1 MATILTKGIS
11 VDVSDWKIVNTFS
24 KRANIHTKFQIA
36 SISKFFTSILV
47 AKLVQLGF
55 LNYDID
61 INTYLTSWKCPKK
74 NVHLRKLLS
83 HTAGA
88 DVGGFPGYKPNAT
101 LPTNVQILNGEKPA
115 NTRPV
120 IFKYRKFS
128 YAGGGYQIIQQVITD
143 VMKKPF
149 WSVMKT
155 HIIDPL
161 KLTDTT
167 ARIIKPAIYKDIHVY
182 QETAAAGVWSSISD
196 LLIISHDLAKSYQTN
211 TGIILKKKYARQ
223 IMTLPQPADYP
234 YALGCM
240 IENGPNGKIFGHD
253 GNNYR
258 FRSRL
263 KMSVNGTGSISLFH
277 TDVQFNDSVDSLE
290 KLIRDT
296 TQ

>member
-1 MATILTKGIS
+1 MNPIVKGIS
-11 VDVSDWKIVNTFS
+11 VDIVNWKISTTVS
-24 KRANIHTKFQIA
+24 KRANIHTRFQVA

-55 LNYDID
+55 LEYDTD
-61 INTYLTSWKCPKK
+61 VNTYLTSWKCPKK

-88 DVGGFPGYKPNAT
+88 DVGGFPGYKPHTT

-128 YAGGGYQIIQQVITD
+128 YSGGGYQIVQQVITD
-143 VMKKPF
+143 VMKKPL

-155 HIIDPL
+155 YIFEPL

-196 LLIISHDLAKSYQTN
+196 LLLVAHDLAKSYVSD
-211 TGIILKKKYARQ
+211 TGTILKKKYSRQ
-223 IMTLPQPADYP
+223 MLVSPDDR
-234 YALGCM
+234 YALGSVVD
-240 IENGPNGKIFGHD
+240 NGPDGKIFGHD
-253 GNNYR
+253 GSNYR
-258 FRSRL
+258 FLSRL
-263 KMSVNGTGSISLFH
+263 KMSINGTGTISLFY
-277 TDVQFNDSVDSLE
+277 TDPQYKESICKLTQF
-290 KLIRDT
+290 IREMP
-296 TQ
+296 QKI